1 MSWLIAGLAACLSG
15 LCYAEL
21 GGRFPSVGSTY
32 VYAKETMGDCA
43 AVIAGACL
51 TLEYTGRQVACWFT
65 LHNIMLH
72 DVCPNIVNS
81 NFSAS
86 AVARG
91 WGDKV
96 VTYVKTFEDEDHN
109 SSLYR
114 MFLFALDPGYGLNF
128 GAFFVSLGAVL
139 LLLDG
144 VKESKHVTNFV
155 STLKVF
161 LVIFIAVMSMM
172 LMKTENLRPF
182 VPQEF
187 GVSSF
192 QLSMPKNEDIT

>member
-32 VYAKETMGDCA
+32 VYAKETMGDRA

-72 DVCPNIVNS
+72 DFCPNIANS

-96 VTYVKTFEDEDHN
+96 VEYVKTFEDEDRN
-109 SSLYR
+109 TSFYR
-114 MFLFALDPGYGLNF
+114 LFLFALDPGYGLNF

-161 LVIFIAVMSMM
+161 LVIFIAVMSMI
-172 LMKTENLRPF
+172 LVETENLRPF
-182 VPQEF
+182 VPPEF

-192 QLSMPKNEDIT
+192 QPSMPKSEDIT